1 MKKSITSKQRHFLQ
15 LIQHFMAGIMA
26 FIIIFAITGTN
37 IIIDGL
43 NGEYSFNLKEAD
55 RDKEYEESY
64 LFNNILGNNIENI
77 IRLTAIRSQ
86 METNGEYD
94 SEKEVDVT
102 AFVNRGTTLPG
113 DYISAT
119 YTLSTC

>member
-55 RDKEYEESY
+55 RLDS
-64 LFNNILGNNIENI
+64 
-77 IRLTAIRSQ
+77 RLCYYQFDNLLLCYHRNYGHI
-86 METNGEYD
+86 
-94 SEKEVDVT
+94 K
-102 AFVNRGTTLPG
+102 P
-113 DYISAT
+113 
-119 YTLSTC
+119 